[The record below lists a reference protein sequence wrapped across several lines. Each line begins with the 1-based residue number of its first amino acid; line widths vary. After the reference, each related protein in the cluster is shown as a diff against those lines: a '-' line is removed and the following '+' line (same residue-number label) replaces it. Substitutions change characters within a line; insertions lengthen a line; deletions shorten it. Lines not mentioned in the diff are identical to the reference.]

1 MNDDTQTTLDND
13 TLIKEFFD
21 LFALKDATK
30 LAPYFDQDITFEN
43 YGSPEIKGRE
53 AVVALW
59 AGVFSAMERVEFT
72 TLHQA
77 VNGDTVIAEQLHG
90 LALPGRPLA
99 PIRNMA
105 IYRLRDGRI
114 VEWRDYTNS
123 EYARTLM

>member
-1 MNDDTQTTLDND
+1 MNTTPATTDND
-13 TLIKEFFD
+13 TTIKQFLD

-30 LAPYFDQDITFEN
+30 LAPYFDQDIVFEN
-43 YGSPEIKGRE
+43 YGSPQIKGRD
-53 AVVALW
+53 AVVGLW

-77 VNGDTVIAEQLHG
+77 VDGDIVIAEQLHG

-99 PIRNMA
+99 PIKNMA